1 VVLPAFS
8 RKYRQCAITAP
19 NKFLSEITFLS
30 PFQRDGSRGP
40 LCDLAQNNPS
50 DVQNPPNGYAGL
62 LTRVASGSSQCPALE
77 KQPDEVCEMTLQTIK
92 ASVLKF
98 AKDEDGLT
106 IVEYAVA
113 GGLITV
119 LVAAAFVLLGGAVN
133 TKIRA
138 LCQAVNGNVAC

>member
-1 VVLPAFS
+1 
-8 RKYRQCAITAP
+8 
-19 NKFLSEITFLS
+19 
-30 PFQRDGSRGP
+30 
-40 LCDLAQNNPS
+40 
-50 DVQNPPNGYAGL
+50 
-62 LTRVASGSSQCPALE
+62 
-77 KQPDEVCEMTLQTIK
+77 MTLQTIK
-92 ASVLKF
+92 TSVMKF

-138 LCQAVNGNVAC
+138 LCQAVNNNVAC